1 MLQAIFSTA
10 ISHANSA
17 SLQQWSAIVATGNS
31 AQPFILV
38 GSQAVVL
45 GSTYSYS
52 VYYLY
57 SNGTTSKYVSHRQEA
72 TGSVES
78 LCQSPQ
84 TLCHCEC
91 RFVPRPSAHSLT
103 HSRVVLQQRPDHHGP
118 G

>member
-1 MLQAIFSTA
+1 MEPLALSLDRSHYSLPSLSLSLFDISSVLQAIFSTA

-84 TLCHCEC
+84 TPCH
-91 RFVPRPSAHSLT
+91 
-103 HSRVVLQQRPDHHGP
+103 
-118 G
+118 